1 MSPYT
6 PPAALAT
13 CQDNGDGTYT
23 ATYTQ
28 PVTVTESTSTDTAT
42 TFSGP
47 NPDAN
52 PSAAAQTS
60 STSITYSGGTI
71 ATGATTLAV
80 DPSTTLIT
88 SPSGL
93 TASSCSITPYTAPQ
107 AQLTACVDNGD
118 GTYTAT
124 FNVPVSP
131 YNPGTDTSIAFDF
144 SGTPAYPDT
153 ASQVAPNVVTLSGSA
168 LTNGADQLA
177 ITGSPNLLQSAS
189 GWTNSSVPVT

>member
-1 MSPYT
+1 VTPYT
-6 PPAALAT
+6 PPAALAS

-23 ATYTQ
+23 ATFTQ
-28 PVTVTESTSTDTAT
+28 PVTVTGSTTTDTGT

-60 STSITYSGGTI
+60 SQSITYSGGTI
-71 ATGATTLAV
+71 AAGATNLAV

-88 SPSGL
+88 SPSGF
-93 TASSCSITPYTAPQ
+93 TASSCAITPYTAPQ
-107 AQLTACVDNGD
+107 AQLTACADNGD
-118 GTYTAT
+118 GTYTAA
-124 FNVPVSP
+124 FNVPV
-131 YNPGTDTSIAFDF
+131 YAYGPGTDPTIAFDF
-144 SGTPAYPDT
+144 SGTPEYPDT

-168 LTNGADQLA
+168 LTSGADQLA
-177 ITGSPNLLQSAS
+177 INGSPSLLESPT